1 MLDST
6 LEPLTSFKSLAKV
19 VSDAK
24 KDAPVVNFWAQITKI
39 LEDHNKVKDRQAKP
53 AGPAK

>member
-24 KDAPVVNFWAQITKI
+24 KDAPVVKFWAQIIKI
-39 LEDHNKVKDRQAKP
+39 LEHHNKVKGPQAKLP
-53 AGPAK
+53 GPAK